1 MKKRIN
7 KMKSLTKSIFLTL
20 CILASIVAIGS
31 RAYAQ
36 DPAATE
42 ASIVDRAASVRVDP
56 SSLTMEVG
64 DKTKLEATV
73 LDADGNEIP
82 APVIFI
88 SRSRRNL
95 GVQATGELEAYRPG
109 EYTIVAIV
117 PQGEDFNP
125 RNANQDGIR
134 AEITVTV
141 PQPALDRIVV
151 TGLPERMYEGTTIRV
166 QADVFD
172 VTDTI
177 RRDLE
182 ATLSVVGDNASVD
195 RFGQVRA
202 TGTGSFTLTASIE
215 SITHEI
221 DVEVVANAISSLELN
236 PTTTEAR
243 TGDVI
248 PMRGVAKDA
257 SGNAIAGYP
266 IRYAVQAHGVDV
278 NPGAAARAQI
288 LDDGRFVSEQPGQYT
303 VMALAG
309 NLSATTTVEIS
320 ERNVQKSVE
329 VVGRGKVNDRHTS
342 DLWVWE
348 GVDGRDYAITGTWSA
363 AGHAYFWDVTD
374 AGNIKL
380 IDTVNVDART
390 VNDVKVSEDGRIAV
404 ISREGASSRKNGI
417 VILDVSNPA
426 EVKTLSTYDEELTG
440 GVHNVFVYDNHVYA
454 LSNGRRYDIINIA
467 EPKLP
472 FRVGRFEL
480 DTPGHSIHDVWVE
493 DGIAYSSNWR
503 DGVVMVDVGN
513 GVKGGTPEKPVE
525 IGRYADPQGRN
536 HAAFPFKSQSTGKNF
551 VIMGDEIFPYRDII
565 GDDDPDRAAGYM
577 HFVDFTDPDNPIEVA
592 RYEVPEAGT
601 HNLWVEDDVLYIGYY
616 NGGLRVVDISGDL
629 IGDLYRQGREI
640 AWFMPYD
647 KDSYV
652 RNAPMVWGA
661 QPYKGL
667 VYLADHNSGL
677 WAVRLVSDDDEESGS
692 RQ

>member
-1 MKKRIN
+1 
-7 KMKSLTKSIFLTL
+7 
-20 CILASIVAIGS
+20 
-31 RAYAQ
+31 
-36 DPAATE
+36 
-42 ASIVDRAASVRVDP
+42 
-56 SSLTMEVG
+56 MEVG

-95 GVQATGELEAYRPG
+95 GVQATGEIEAYRPG
-109 EYTIVAIV
+109 EHTIVAIV
-117 PQGEDFNP
+117 PQGDDFNP

-151 TGLPERMYEGTTIRV
+151 TGLPERMYEGTMIRV

-182 ATLSVVGDNASVD
+182 ATLSVVGDNGSVD

-202 TGTGSFTLTASIE
+202 TGTGSFKLVAAIE
-215 SITHEI
+215 SVTQRNRCGSGSQTRSVHS
-221 DVEVVANAISSLELN
+221 NSTRRR
-236 PTTTEAR
+236 PMPR

-426 EVKTLSTYDEELTG
+426 EVKTISTYDEELTG

-513 GVKGGTPEKPVE
+513 GDQ
-525 IGRYADPQGRN
+525 RW
-536 HAAFPFKSQSTGKNF
+536 HAGKTR
-551 VIMGDEIFPYRDII
+551 GDRSLCRSSRSEPRGVSLQESI
-565 GDDDPDRAAGYM
+565 DR
-577 HFVDFTDPDNPIEVA
+577 
-592 RYEVPEAGT
+592 
-601 HNLWVEDDVLYIGYY
+601 
-616 NGGLRVVDISGDL
+616 
-629 IGDLYRQGREI
+629 
-640 AWFMPYD
+640 
-647 KDSYV
+647 
-652 RNAPMVWGA
+652 
-661 QPYKGL
+661 
-667 VYLADHNSGL
+667 
-677 WAVRLVSDDDEESGS
+677 
-692 RQ
+692 